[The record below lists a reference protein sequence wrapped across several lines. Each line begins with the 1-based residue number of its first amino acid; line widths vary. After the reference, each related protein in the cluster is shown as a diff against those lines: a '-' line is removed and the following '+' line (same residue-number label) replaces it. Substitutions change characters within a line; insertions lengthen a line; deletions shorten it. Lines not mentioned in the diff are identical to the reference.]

1 MNNEIYLFG
10 NICGDSDVIVDQL
23 IENGQKFDLILTDPP
38 YNINKDFGNNSDCLP
53 LDDFINITNERIKKL
68 KQVLTPTGSIIGLVS
83 IIIFV
88 MFRLPCIMQDC
99 FIGG

>member
-38 YNINKDFGNNSDCLP
+38 YNINKGTAE
-53 LDDFINITNERIKKL
+53 LDTR
-68 KQVLTPTGSIIGLVS
+68 
-83 IIIFV
+83 
-88 MFRLPCIMQDC
+88 
-99 FIGG
+99 